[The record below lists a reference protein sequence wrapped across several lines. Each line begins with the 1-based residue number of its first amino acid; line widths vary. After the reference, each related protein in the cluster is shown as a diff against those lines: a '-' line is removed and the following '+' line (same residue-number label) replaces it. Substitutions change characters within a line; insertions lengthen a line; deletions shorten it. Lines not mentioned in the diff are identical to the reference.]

1 VTLEGA
7 TVGRIN
13 ISRVIL
19 GGLLAGLI
27 VNIGE
32 TILNVVVVADDMNA
46 ALAAR
51 NLPAV
56 GTGAIVGFV
65 VFAFL
70 LGIVTV
76 WLYAA
81 IRPRFGARVGTAVI
95 AGLAV
100 WFLAYFYGGVGL
112 VLMGFFPGALAAF
125 TLVWGAVEIVIAAV
139 AGAWA
144 YHE

>member
-1 VTLEGA
+1 M
-7 TVGRIN
+7 GRIN

-19 GGLLAGLI
+19 GGLLAGLV

-46 ALAAR
+46 ALTAR

-81 IRPRFGARVGTAVI
+81 IRPRFGAGVGTAVM

-112 VLMGFFPGALAAF
+112 VLMGFFPGGLASFALA
-125 TLVWGAVEIVIAAV
+125 WGAVEIVIAAI